1 MTKTL
6 AEIRTEYQAATLNE
20 SDVLA
25 NPFAQFDKWFTEALA
40 AKVLEVNAM
49 TLCTATPDGKP
60 SSRIVL
66 LKAMDDN
73 GFTFFTN
80 YHSEKGQ
87 MLAANPY
94 AALNFFWGE
103 LERQVRIEGRVEKV
117 SHEESD
123 QYFASRPK
131 TSQIGAWVSEQSR
144 EISGREA
151 LDKKLEELTA
161 YYADKEVI
169 RPPHWGGYRLLPTE
183 IEFWQ
188 GRHSRLH
195 DRLKYSK
202 ETEGAWKL
210 ARLSP

>member
-1 MTKTL
+1 MKTL

-25 NPFAQFDKWFTEALA
+25 NPFAQFDKWFTEALE

-49 TLCTATPDGKP
+49 TLSTATPDGKP

-66 LKAMDDN
+66 LKAMDDK

-80 YHSEKGQ
+80 YHSDKGQ

-144 EISGREA
+144 EISGRED

-183 IEFWQ
+183 VEFWQ

-195 DRLKYSK
+195 DRLKYIK
-202 ETEGAWKL
+202 GDGNFWKL
-210 ARLSP
+210 VRLSP